1 MNIEEEQRLLDAHD
15 HVDTLA
21 SIAQVE
27 GAASIVEV
35 VQLIATD
42 IVWLIEKVRQ
52 HDREKNHYKEELQL
66 ILEGTHSEP

>member
-1 MNIEEEQRLLDAHD
+1 MNIEEEQKLLDAHD
-15 HVDTLA
+15 HIENLA

-27 GAASIVEV
+27 GVASIAEV